1 MAAPTIQA
9 TTSSAEVNANNIT
22 ITKPTGATT
31 GDIWLAIVSWTG
43 SAGSPT
49 LTGFNDMILNAY
61 AESTDGVDY
70 KSITAFER
78 VIDGSEG
85 ATASITFSTTPFAAA
100 VSILIRGAANAVH
113 EAGSIHEVSGYSLTR
128 QLTTLTTLGAD
139 RLLIGANTQ
148 FTTTTLDN
156 TPSGWT
162 AGVTSNLLWTWNK
175 TQAVAG
181 ASGTTTFSSGSVFEL
196 NASITIAYA
205 FGTGGSVLSSVIGR
219 HTPGTIA
226 SQNVRR

>member
-43 SAGSPT
+43 SSGNPA
-49 LTGFNDMILNAY
+49 LTGFNNMADAY
-61 AESTDGVDY
+61 AESTNTIDY
-70 KSITAFER
+70 KSITGFER

-85 ATASITFSTTPFAAA
+85 ATASITFTTTPFAAA

-113 EAGSIHEVSGYSLTR
+113 EAGSIHEVSAYSLTR

-148 FTTTTLDN
+148 FTTATLDN

-162 AGVTSNLLWTWNK
+162 AGVTSNYLWTWNK